1 MKSSERKYVELDL
14 ASVVSAKEN
23 LRDTVRQL
31 SDLGWGVF
39 EAGKERPSLVS
50 LALSKDATE
59 QAQYV
64 ALIEDHEPT
73 IKELAD
79 NMATTGQLEPIRVRP
94 ADDKGKYD
102 LVFGARR
109 TLARLYIHAKSAG
122 KIPARLTA
130 EVKEGDDKDA
140 LYASISE
147 NIREEPSP
155 LDEARS
161 YERLRKTFGM
171 SPKEIG
177 SATGKSEKVIRLRL
191 KLLKL
196 PKELQERVH
205 LGKIGVERAL
215 KHLEGGD
222 DQAESP
228 PRRGPSLKELKLLY
242 EAAPDDLPDEVRQ
255 LVTEDVRRL
264 LAHWLGVA
272 YAARQQVQAA

>member
-1 MKSSERKYVELDL
+1 MKPTDRKYVELDL
-14 ASVVSAKEN
+14 ASIVSATEN

-31 SDLGWGVF
+31 SEKGWMVF
-39 EAGKERPSLVS
+39 EATKDHPSLTS
-50 LALSKDATE
+50 LALSADATE
-59 QAQYV
+59 KGQYV
-64 ALIEDHEPT
+64 ALIETHEPT

-94 ADDKGKYD
+94 AEKKGAFD

-109 TLARLYIHAKSAG
+109 MLARLYIHAKSAG

-130 EVKEGDDKDA
+130 EIAEQDGKDA

-147 NIREEPSP
+147 NIREAPSP

-161 YERLRKTFGM
+161 YEKLRKSFGM
-171 SPKEIG
+171 NPKEIG

-196 PKELQERVH
+196 PKELQEKVH

-215 KHLEGGD
+215 KHLEGDNGQKA
-222 DQAESP
+222 QAAL
-228 PRRGPSLKELKLLY
+228 RGPSVKELKLLY
-242 EAAPDDLPDEVRQ
+242 DAAPEDLRDDLRA
-255 LVTEDVRRL
+255 LVTEDVRKL
-264 LAHWLGVA
+264 LARWLGVK
-272 YAARQQVQAA
+272 YAPRQKANVA